1 MIPTHDNNL
10 SAISSLRRQLSLTLA
25 EMGERCGIS
34 KSQMHEVER
43 TGRASLPVALA
54 IEALAAQLAPD
65 TAIDAADLN
74 DDVRAARHG
83 VGITLPCP
91 ALSPGNVGTNSRA
104 AVGAVL
110 HKGEAA

>member
-1 MIPTHDNNL
+1 MNEATD
-10 SAISSLRRQLSLTLA
+10 AITASPVHAMRKALGLTLA

-54 IEALAAQLAPD
+54 IEQLSAASEHDP
-65 TAIDAADLN
+65 AIDAGDLN

-83 VGITLPCP
+83 VVNSATG
-91 ALSPGNVGTNSRA
+91 GQNHVG
-104 AVGAVL
+104 
-110 HKGEAA
+110 